1 MFKYDVKNIITIIA
15 IISIITVFITT
26 TSFEVLLIAFSA
38 WKLQ

>member
-15 IISIITVFITT
+15 IISIVTVFITA